1 MILKQK
7 KLISIILASIVVL
20 TGTTIL
26 IVMLT
31 NKKPKHYKC
40 EGGKCVQ
47 DSTGTKYPNDNT
59 CNNECSKPTPS
70 GPTPSG
76 PTPSGPTPPIPP
88 PPPNCDG
95 PGASSRQI
103 NCCEGLINNLMGIR
117 NAGRIA
123 GSTQSC
129 AHPFDKN
136 DNCLKLGKNCSNNNE
151 CIITYGGDGQFICV
165 NNKYK
170 SGGVGVENWG
180 TYQTD
185 IKKYLFPCNNPNAH
199 NRCCNAVKS
208 DDCFLRE

>member
-31 NKKPKHYKC
+31 NKKPKPKHYKC

-47 DSTGTKYPNDNT
+47 DSTGTQYPNDNT

-88 PPPNCDG
+88 PPPKCDG
-95 PGASSRQI
+95 PGASSDPM
-103 NCCEGLINNLMGIR
+103 NCCEGLIDNLMAIK
-117 NAGRIA
+117 NAGYVG
-123 GSTQSC
+123 GSLPSC

-136 DNCLKLGKNCSNNNE
+136 DKCLKLGKNCNNE
-151 CIITYGGDGQFICV
+151 CIITYGGDQKFICV

-170 SGGVGVENWG
+170 SGGVGVEKENWE
-180 TYQTD
+180 TYQNY
-185 IKKYLFPCNNPNAH
+185 IKQYLFPCNNSNSIL
-199 NRCCNAVKS
+199 RCCDAVKS
-208 DDCFLRE
+208 ADCF